1 MNKLYYLAL
10 LIAALMTV
18 ATPLQAVTE
27 TLDADSAG
35 NSPAKSEEAKA
46 DYEAVLKQAERTR
59 VEALRAVD
67 LAREA
72 ANQQRSEMEKARALQ
87 VEESARQREELTQ
100 ARTLQV
106 EETARLRKDLSRIHR
121 ELREASREVAR
132 AHRELARKGKQR
144 HRLRH
149 INLGDRVVIGV
160 ILGEMTAQGVK
171 IMGVS
176 PDGPAERAG
185 LQPNDIMVSI
195 RGVDL
200 AYGANGSG
208 VDSIF
213 EVMRETKAG
222 EELAISVLRDG
233 ETWDYMVTAEQ
244 REPRS
249 WQSLIKIPEVSGV
262 LAGPGEL
269 EVIIKSIVVPE
280 IDEEALA
287 AQVEAL
293 KERVNS
299 MSYVFIGPDGEENH
313 SFISDDFH
321 LEMLELSDFGQHAM
335 READIWFG
343 LPHSQG
349 LELTTINQD
358 LGEYFKTDHGVLV
371 IKAKEGN
378 AYTLLSGDVVLE
390 IGTITVNTP
399 ADMMRAL
406 RDLKPGN
413 EVEITIKRNRR
424 NKTLSVVM
432 PENRLGFQFFIDGH
446 YSHGE

>member
-1 MNKLYYLAL
+1 MNKLYYLAI

-35 NSPAKSEEAKA
+35 DSPAKSTEAKA
-46 DYEAVLKQAERTR
+46 DYEALLKKAERTR
-59 VEALRAVD
+59 VEALRAAD

-72 ANQQRSEMEKARALQ
+72 AIQQRSEMEKARALQ
-87 VEESARQREELTQ
+87 LEETIQQREEMAKVRAAQAQETARQREEL
-100 ARTLQV
+100 
-106 EETARLRKDLSRIHR
+106 SRMHG
-121 ELREASREVAR
+121 ELREVSREVAR
-132 AHRELARKGKQR
+132 AHRELAMEEQGHHQ
-144 HRLRH
+144 HRH
-149 INLGDRVVIGV
+149 INLGDRAVIGV
-160 ILGEMTAQGVK
+160 ILGEMTSQGVK
-171 IMGVS
+171 IIGVS

-185 LQPNDIMVSI
+185 LQQNDIMVSI

-200 AYGANGSG
+200 ASGANGSG
-208 VDSIF
+208 TESIF
-213 EVMRETKAG
+213 KVMRETEAG

-233 ETWDYMVTAEQ
+233 EKWDYMVTAAQ

-249 WQSLIKIPEVSGV
+249 WQSVIRIPEVSGAPAA
-262 LAGPGEL
+262 LGEL
-269 EVIIKSIVVPE
+269 DVIIKHIVVAE
-280 IDEEALA
+280 IDEVALA

-299 MSYVFIGPDGEENH
+299 MSYVFIGPDGEDH
-313 SFISDDFH
+313 SFIRDDFR
-321 LEMLELSDFGQHAM
+321 LELLDLSDFGQHAM
-335 READIWFG
+335 REVDIWFG

-349 LELTTINQD
+349 LELTTINKD

-378 AYTLLSGDVVLE
+378 AYTLLSGDVVLS
-390 IGTITVNTP
+390 IGTTAVNTP

-413 EVEITIKRNRR
+413 EVEITIRRNRR

-432 PENRLGFQFFIDGH
+432 PENRLGFHFSIDRNHFF
-446 YSHGE
+446 GE